1 MNGNMI
7 SKLKIAILETSFPSY
22 MREKCSETHGR
33 TNICHS
39 FFFMKIRK
47 CAEIP
52 DGTYSSQL
60 KKTL

>member
-22 MREKCSETHGR
+22 MREKCSETHDG
-33 TNICHS
+33 TNISHS
-39 FFFMKIRK
+39 LFFMKVRK

-52 DGTYSSQL
+52 DGTYLSQL

>member
-7 SKLKIAILETSFPSY
+7 SKLKIAILETSFPSH
-22 MREKCSETHGR
+22 MREKCSEAHEE
-33 TNICHS
+33 TNISHS
-39 FFFMKIRK
+39 LFFMKVRK